1 MAKWASHPRFKEIFL
16 KSFCFMKALKRLEIV
31 HEIMEEQENKT
42 KFKKIFGH
50 NVSRIAIA
58 MICMGKRPQ

>member
-1 MAKWASHPRFKEIFL
+1 
-16 KSFCFMKALKRLEIV
+16 MKVLKRLEIFY
-31 HEIMEEQENKT
+31 EIMEEQENKT

>member
-16 KSFCFMKALKRLEIV
+16 KSFRFKKALKKLEIF
-31 HEIMEEQENKT
+31 HDIMEEQENKT

>member
-16 KSFCFMKALKRLEIV
+16 KSFRFMKALKRLEIF
-31 HEIMEEQENKT
+31 HDIMEEQENKA
-42 KFKKIFGH
+42 KFKRIFGH